1 MKKYTSYTEKCK
13 EFQKEM
19 LDFFMYQVVGSTG
32 STLYGGLFLYV

>member
-19 LDFFMYQVVGSTG
+19 LDFFTIGV
-32 STLYGGLFLYV
+32 FLYHAFLH